1 MRSLLPAYKD
11 EERRNKDDYYE
22 HNIQAALLYR
32 MRGNVSRGLS
42 KGRGERGEGA
52 NVATLPLFA
61 EISRAC
67 SSVDPRRAAR
77 N

>member
-32 MRGNVSRGLS
+32 MRGNVSRGE
-42 KGRGERGEGA
+42 GRGGIRRLGRNFA
-52 NVATLPLFA
+52 VAYASPPDPLSPS
-61 EISRAC
+61 ISLTC
-67 SSVDPRRAAR
+67 LTSE
-77 N
+77 